1 MADVEILVVRVAAQV
16 GAVGQHGVEVA
27 VALVVGEEGD
37 PSVDPHRVGQVAV
50 QLGGEA
56 FEFAVSVAVDPQLAG
71 GAAPVALPPGGFTGE
86 HAGQDDGA
94 FVADHRP
101 ESDGFHRAQREFS
114 GPAARDGQAVGVGVA
129 AVGLAEGAGDQD
141 VAVGREA
148 LHLRGGVAE
157 VAQLAVAAAVDV
169 RGDNFRG
176 RSLDHRPHQP
186 LAVRREAGVPGGQL
200 QRGHAPGAAPA
211 EGRDPDVV
219 LGHESDQIA
228 VQMRETEVTRRSHRP
243 IIVKTGPPAREVSR
257 PCRAW

>member
-1 MADVEILVVRVAAQV
+1 MADVEVLVVRVAAQV
-16 GAVGQHGVEVA
+16 GAVGQHGVKVA

-56 FEFAVSVAVDPQLAG
+56 FELAVSVAVDPELAG
-71 GAAPVALPPGGFTGE
+71 GAAPVALPPGGLAGE
-86 HAGQDDGA
+86 HAGQDHRA
-94 FVADHRP
+94 FVADHRS
-101 ESDGFHRAQREFS
+101 EGDGFHRAQRELG

-129 AVGLAEGAGDQD
+129 AVGLAEGARDQD

-148 LHLRGGVAE
+148 LDLGGGVAE
-157 VAQLAVAAAVDV
+157 VAQLAVSAAVDV

-176 RSLDHRPHQP
+176 RPLNHGPHQP
-186 LAVRREAGVPGGQL
+186 LAVRREAGVAGGQL
-200 QRGHAPGAAPA
+200 QRGHAPGAAA
-211 EGRDPDVV
+211 VKGRNPDVV
-219 LGHESDQIA
+219 LGHEGDQIA
-228 VQMRETEVTRRSHRP
+228 VQMRETEVTRRGHRS